1 MPRKKKVK
9 QVLQTINRPEPKP
22 EDLEEFIREADEV
35 KVLTT
40 MRGWGIIARDLNEYR
55 DGLINKLAYIDPK
68 RPEHEEAR
76 ILFIAV
82 DKLFAIVNDYQEN
95 RDKAIELMNK
105 LQNPELA
112 VALDVDTE

>member
-9 QVLQTINRPEPKP
+9 QILQAIDKPEPKP

-35 KVLTT
+35 RVLTS
-40 MRGWGIIARDLNEYR
+40 MKGWGVIVRDLTEYR
-55 DGLINKLAYIDPK
+55 DGLVNKLAYINPK

-82 DKLFAIVNDYQEN
+82 DKLFAIINDYREN
-95 RDKAIELMNK
+95 RDKAIELLNK
-105 LQNPELA
+105 LSNPELA
-112 VALDVDTE
+112 ISLDVDNE

>member
-1 MPRKKKVK
+1 MPRPKKVK
-9 QVLQTINRPEPKP
+9 LVLQVRKDIEPKP
-22 EDLEEFIREADEV
+22 ADLEEYIREADEV

-40 MRGWGIIARDLNEYR
+40 MKGWGIIARDLTEYR
-55 DGLINKLAYIDPK
+55 DGLVNKLAYIDPK

-95 RDKAIELMNK
+95 RDKAIELLNK
-105 LQNPELA
+105 LSNPELA
-112 VALDVDTE
+112 VSLDIDNE